1 MKNQQLRLIYT
12 NPREISSEQA
22 LLQQLKELAEIGFN
36 EDLKQFIK
44 SNKDNIKLYTSTRFD
59 ASKYNKKYL
68 DFIKAMILALSSAE
82 NDIDTIII
90 RKKHSLNQ
98 HYARQRQTKSE
109 YVSIKDIQENS
120 TLVENVTTRL
130 HAFREKLVVIRN
142 QQLILQA
149 KSLVKL
155 THDDFVANQR
165 NLTHIQGDYL
175 SLLSSSKASF
185 ESFAEYGQNLD
196 RLFGEKLASTLK
208 EQLAVRKR
216 IMGGILEEC
225 TATPAEEAIRREQS
239 ELNKLLKNVES
250 IMEQAAE
257 LRKLTALLKQIKS
270 IEGLVIK
277 KADELIPSD
286 ADQLEKFIQF
296 IADKEHEVQD
306 IKKGIDGNS
315 ELHQQSI
322 RAIEQLEHSLQQKK
336 AQALSFLQQIRN
348 KRSEAQQIIIED
360 SQAHVS
366 VPDLPPIISAPK
378 IEEVPVAK
386 TEEVPAAKKE
396 RLQEAISLIR
406 TYRETIENEQDCF
419 TVRFFH
425 QSRNQAKIDYCK
437 LLEKELNLQ
446 IASLNFESNLLL
458 IINDAHEKVT
468 NDFSAKKEITIGGS
482 YFGTSR
488 MLSLQRLIGIDD
500 AWQAGHS
507 KFLLFST
514 QSDFHGLKTSGIV
527 SESKWNVV
535 KKFYC
540 EEDNSNEEY
549 QNLKNQVFPSKT
561 AINLQSDPPSPV

>member
-1 MKNQQLRLIYT
+1 MKNNQLRLIYT
-12 NPREISSEQA
+12 NPIEISAEQA

-175 SLLSSSKASF
+175 SLLSSSKASL

-208 EQLAVRKR
+208 KQLAVRKR

-225 TATPAEEAIRREQS
+225 TATSAEEAIRSEQS
-239 ELNKLLKNVES
+239 ELNKLIKNFES

-277 KADELIPSD
+277 KADGLIPSD

-306 IKKGIDGNS
+306 IKNGINGNS

-366 VPDLPPIISAPK
+366 VPDLPPIISA
-378 IEEVPVAK
+378 
-386 TEEVPAAKKE
+386 EEVPAAKKE

-406 TYRETIENEQDCF
+406 TYRKTIENEQDCF

-446 IASLNFESNLLL
+446 ISSLNFESNLLL
-458 IINDAHEKVT
+458 IINEAHEKVT
-468 NDFSAKKEITIGGS
+468 NNFSAKKEITIGGS

-500 AWQAGHS
+500 AWEAGHS
-507 KFLLFST
+507 KFLIFST

-561 AINLQSDPPSPV
+561 ASNLQSDPPSPV